1 MMKNRLSFQAILL
14 LIAVAGFGS
23 VPIITT
29 DQYLLHAATMVLL
42 YAYLASAWN
51 IIGGFAGQLAL
62 GHAAYFG
69 IGAYTSTLLTL
80 QWQISPWIGLL
91 PAGLAAALIGFV
103 LGYPSF
109 KVRGPYFALT
119 TIAFAGIFQIWVMDT
134 ETLFGLPIRGARGL
148 MVPLKGNDP
157 AMFQF
162 MDKTHYY
169 WIILIGLIALLY
181 ATHRLRK
188 ARAGYYMLAV
198 RGDEDAAA
206 ATGINILR
214 TKLLANILSAFFTGL
229 AGVFYAQL
237 ILFVD
242 PGRVLGIDL
251 SVEIALLGI
260 IGGRGTVWGPL
271 LGAFLLRPVSEII
284 QAYLGG
290 SYLGVH
296 LSVYGLILM
305 AAVLYMPQGIYDL
318 LVRGLSQMKYP
329 RARKEEGN
337 RG

>member
-1 MMKNRLSFQAILL
+1 MKHKLISFQNLVLL
-14 LIAVAGFGS
+14 FGAAGVGCLPLFTS
-23 VPIITT
+23 

-69 IGAYTSTLLTL
+69 IGAYASTLLTL
-80 QWQISPWIGLL
+80 QWKISPWVGLL
-91 PAGLAAALIGFV
+91 PAGLTAALIGFV

-119 TIAFAGIFQIWVMDT
+119 TIAFAGILQIWVMNT
-134 ETLFGLPIRGARGL
+134 ESFLGLPIRGARGL
-148 MVPLKGNDP
+148 MVPLMGNNP

-162 MDKTHYY
+162 MDKSSYY
-169 WIILIGLIALLY
+169 WIIFVGLVSILY
-181 ATHRLRK
+181 ITYRLRK
-188 ARAGYYMLAV
+188 SRAGYYMLAV
-198 RGDEDAAA
+198 RGDEEAAA
-206 ATGINILR
+206 ATGISVLHSKI
-214 TKLLANILSAFFTGL
+214 LANTLSAFFTGL
-229 AGVFYAQL
+229 AGVFYAQI
-237 ILFVD
+237 ILYVD

-260 IGGRGTVWGPL
+260 IGGRGTIWGPL

-290 SYLGVH
+290 SYLGAH
-296 LSVYGLILM
+296 LSVYGLVLM
-305 AAVLYMPQGIYDL
+305 AAVLYMPQGIYGL
-318 LVRGLSQMKYP
+318 LVRGWTWIQSPGDPKS
-329 RARKEEGN
+329 
-337 RG
+337 